1 MLSFSIANA
10 FRRTAIALLAIAGV
24 GLGTA
29 LMTTLLSLSA
39 GVEHRFATSL
49 NRAAGDIIISAFDA
63 PLGGLTGGG
72 RSLPLVYL
80 ERAASLPG
88 VRSAVPTVQ
97 GPLPKGALR
106 TDTPFGVT
114 FVGVRADDLAGLDPS
129 PTKRLVQG
137 RAPSGPGEVLVGSQ
151 INDDLRLLGGA
162 PVKVGDVLE
171 VPRRQTGQPV
181 KLRVAGIFR
190 TNNLLADRS
199 IYGDIDVA
207 RELLGLSDGAIT
219 AIRVQP
225 ESPEQVQAVAES
237 LRTVFKP
244 ADPAVQITVA
254 GQALEDLSGL
264 LGLLDRFLLAI
275 SLVAALTGGISILL
289 IMLASVTE
297 RMREFGILK
306 AAGWSNGNIVVSVVI
321 ESLTLAVF
329 GADIGF
335 ALGAAVVSVLRQF
348 LGIDLVMITPALIVE
363 VAVFALVVGV
373 LGGVYPAL
381 RAARVS
387 PIETLRG
394 A

>member
-39 GVEHRFATSL
+39 GIEHRFTTSF
-49 NRAAGDIIISAFDA
+49 NRAAGDIIISAYDA

-72 RSLPLVYL
+72 RSLPQSFVD
-80 ERAASLPG
+80 RAAALPG
-88 VRSAVPTVQ
+88 VRAAVPSVQ

-114 FVGVRADDLAGLDPS
+114 FVGVQGDHLADLDPS
-129 PTKRLVQG
+129 PTKRIVQG
-137 RAPSGPGEVLVGSQ
+137 QAPSRADEVLVGSQ
-151 INDDLRLLGGA
+151 INDDLRLLGGT
-162 PVKVGDVLE
+162 PLKVGDVLE

-190 TNNLLADRS
+190 TGNLLVDRS
-199 IYGDIDVA
+199 IYGDIQVA
-207 RELLGLSDGAIT
+207 RELLGLSNGTIT

-225 ESPEQVQAVAES
+225 ESPDQVQPVAER
-237 LRTVFKP
+237 LRNVFRP
-244 ADPAVQITVA
+244 ADPAVQIMVA
-254 GQALEDLSGL
+254 GQALEDLTGL
-264 LGLLDRFLLAI
+264 LGLLDRFLLAV
-275 SLVAALTGGISILL
+275 SLAAAVTGGISILL
-289 IMLASVTE
+289 IMLASVAE

-306 AAGWSNGNIVVSVVI
+306 AAGWSNGNIIVSVVI
-321 ESLTLAVF
+321 ESLTLAIF
-329 GADIGF
+329 GADVGF
-335 ALGAAVVSVLRQF
+335 ALGAAVVSLLRQF
-348 LGIDLVMITPALIVE
+348 LGIDLVMITPALIAE
-363 VAVFALVVGV
+363 VALFALVVGV